1 MSVKLSVVIPAYNSG
16 HRIGVPLEAL
26 LNQTILDSSVELV
39 VVDSASVDDTAEKT
53 VSHPCVAAM
62 AQRGVVCKV
71 VREERKGLAVARLRG
86 VLEARG
92 ELICFVEDDT
102 SPEPEFLAE
111 GLKAFSDPAVGL
123 LVSQFCPRYE
133 VRPPASI
140 LRREHLFG
148 INYKLGEA
156 IIDWGIAPTFAPTI
170 GAGMWV
176 RRNLFLTALPW
187 RNPEKLL
194 RDRAGKSLGSGGD
207 IEIGILIGMAG
218 YKRLYW
224 PGSKLWHVIPK
235 TRFNSSYFCRLING
249 IVRSELTMKVRYMG
263 YSHNAKAQTVAL
275 AKLGIAAL
283 ATPLLL
289 LRDDGLREVL
299 FVLASRWA
307 QIKGP
312 YTDASVEVANKTQ
325 AREA

>member
-1 MSVKLSVVIPAYNSG
+1 MSLKLSVVIPAYNSG

-26 LNQTILDSSVELV
+26 LNQTTLDSSVEIV
-39 VVDSASVDDTAEKT
+39 VVDSASIDDTAEKT
-53 VSHPCVAAM
+53 ASHPSVAAM
-62 AQRGVVCKV
+62 AQKGVVCRV
-71 VREERKGLAVARLRG
+71 VREESKGLAVARLRG

-102 SPEPEFLAE
+102 APAPEFLAE

-133 VRPPASI
+133 ARPPASV

-148 INYKLGEA
+148 VNYKLGESV
-156 IIDWGIAPTFAPTI
+156 IDWGVSPTFAPTI

-176 RRNLFLTALPW
+176 RRDAFLAAMPW
-187 RNPEKLL
+187 QNPEKLV

-207 IEIGILIGMAG
+207 IEIGILVGMAG
-218 YKRLYW
+218 YKRVYW

-263 YSHNAKAQTVAL
+263 YSHNVNAQAVAL
-275 AKLGIAAL
+275 AKLGVAL
-283 ATPLLL
+283 LASPLLL
-289 LRDDGLREVL
+289 LRADGLREVL

-307 QIKGP
+307 QVKGP
-312 YTDASVEVANKTQ
+312 YTDASVQVSNGIQ
-325 AREA
+325 SREA